1 MKKKHRVVMSETI
14 VYSYDVE
21 AENEEEARDVIYSGD
36 YDLDTYKVYDSFNIQ
51 IDDVYGFDA
60 DGNMEM
66 TNE

>member
-1 MKKKHRVVMSETI
+1 MKKQRVIMSETI

-51 IDDVYGFDA
+51 IDDV
-60 DGNMEM
+60 MEIKD
-66 TNE
+66 E